1 MNERVKL
8 IRKQLGMTQEQLAQ
22 RLGIGKAALSMIE
35 TGKAGLSA
43 RNRNIL
49 VQELNVN
56 PEWLEG
62 GKGNMFNAE
71 PDLTA
76 YMHRTDNSLP
86 LQSVP
91 LYSIEGTAGLV
102 PLFADQAQ
110 AKPVNFIHIPNLP
123 KCDGAIYIVGDSMY
137 PLLKSGDI
145 VLYKQLGDINDIFWG
160 DMYLLSIDID
170 GEEYVTVKY
179 IQKSDREGY
188 VKLVSQ
194 NPHHADK
201 DVAINRISNRAG
213 QVQHQ
218 DELDPVAGPDRGG
231 QAPKQRRKQARR
243 TRTPA
248 CAFIMQCGQCP
259 AAAAASRPQRSDSE
273 RGARPSLP
281 GNCPGGSAR
290 RTSRQTR
297 CRAPYCKN
305 GTAEAGRAEPGAS
318 HERRWIGIPNPKK
331 FVSFGNKT
339 DPTWNYPIKN
349 SRSDF

>member
-56 PEWLEG
+56 PDWLET

-102 PLFADQAQ
+102 PLFTDQAQ
-110 AKPVNFIHIPNLP
+110 SKPVNFIHIPNLP

-145 VLYKQLGDINDIFWG
+145 VFYKQVHDIMHSIIWG
-160 DMYLLSIDID
+160 EMYLISFDID
-170 GEEYVTVKY
+170 GDEYVSVKY
-179 IQKSDREGY
+179 LQKSDIPDHI
-188 VKLVSQ
+188 VLVSY
-194 NPHHADK
+194 NEHHK
-201 DVAINRISNRAG
+201 PMEIHINRIRA
-213 QVQHQ
+213 
-218 DELDPVAGPDRGG
+218 L
-231 QAPKQRRKQARR
+231 
-243 TRTPA
+243 
-248 CAFIMQCGQCP
+248 AFIK
-259 AAAAASRPQRSDSE
+259 ASLRLN
-273 RGARPSLP
+273 SL
-281 GNCPGGSAR
+281 
-290 RTSRQTR
+290 
-297 CRAPYCKN
+297 K
-305 GTAEAGRAEPGAS
+305 
-318 HERRWIGIPNPKK
+318 
-331 FVSFGNKT
+331 
-339 DPTWNYPIKN
+339 
-349 SRSDF
+349 